1 MNKRK
6 MMGVA
11 AMAVAA
17 MTITTV
23 GGVSVYADDDINA
36 TVIWRAF
43 DDQFQSGFRII
54 MGNEEENI
62 GGIKLDMQDAE
73 NQVSVANNKLDMAL
87 TKGTDIVAICAPD
100 RESTAEMAQK
110 CDAENVPAVFF
121 NMQPMDETM
130 EEYDNIWYVGA
141 EASESGTMCAQALI
155 NYWNENKD
163 IADKNGDGKLQLC
176 ILQGEIGQQDVVL
189 RTQAY
194 KDALDAAGIEYE
206 ILAEDTANWD
216 QAQALD
222 KMNTWITA
230 YGIDG
235 IEVVLCNNDGM
246 AMGALQ
252 AALNNGYN
260 KGEADK
266 FVPIVGIDANMD
278 ALEAMK
284 SGGLLGTV
292 LNDRKSQS
300 IAIMNVLKA
309 VAKGEDFTAEDLGV
323 DCTVDGKYVWVPYV
337 IVDES
342 NLDDTIELMKSLSE

>member
-110 CDAENVPAVFF
+110 MMTQKMYQQYSLTCSRWMRQWKN
-121 NMQPMDETM
+121 T
-130 EEYDNIWYVGA
+130 II
-141 EASESGTMCAQALI
+141 SGM
-155 NYWNENKD
+155 
-163 IADKNGDGKLQLC
+163 
-176 ILQGEIGQQDVVL
+176 
-189 RTQAY
+189 
-194 KDALDAAGIEYE
+194 
-206 ILAEDTANWD
+206 
-216 QAQALD
+216 
-222 KMNTWITA
+222 
-230 YGIDG
+230 
-235 IEVVLCNNDGM
+235 
-246 AMGALQ
+246 
-252 AALNNGYN
+252 
-260 KGEADK
+260 
-266 FVPIVGIDANMD
+266 
-278 ALEAMK
+278 
-284 SGGLLGTV
+284 
-292 LNDRKSQS
+292 
-300 IAIMNVLKA
+300 
-309 VAKGEDFTAEDLGV
+309 
-323 DCTVDGKYVWVPYV
+323 
-337 IVDES
+337 
-342 NLDDTIELMKSLSE
+342 